1 MVETDAVGDWVI
13 AIESE
18 TFGDIFFV
26 NNDGS
31 LQLSLSSSTRIW
43 DTEQEAKD
51 YAVAHFSDRIWSVI
65 PTKMQCEIYN
75 SY

>member
-18 TFGDIFFV
+18 TFGDIYFV

-31 LQLSLSSSTRIW
+31 LQLALSASTRIW

-51 YAVAHFSDRIWSVI
+51 YAAAHFPDRIWSVI
-65 PTKMQCEIYN
+65 PTKLRCEIYN